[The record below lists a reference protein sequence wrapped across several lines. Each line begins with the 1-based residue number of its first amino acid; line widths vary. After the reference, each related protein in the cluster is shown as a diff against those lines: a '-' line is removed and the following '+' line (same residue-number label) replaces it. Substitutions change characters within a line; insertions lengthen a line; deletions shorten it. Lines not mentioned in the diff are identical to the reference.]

1 MIMAVNRDYYE
12 VLGVSR
18 DANENDI
25 KKAFRKLAFQYHP
38 DHNKGS
44 DAAEKFKEISEAYQV
59 LSDSEKRDTYNRY
72 GRIDVGGMEG
82 FSGFGGLGEIFE
94 SFFGGFSG
102 TTFGGATSRA
112 PQRGDN
118 LQASLTISF
127 EEAAFG
133 CKKEIEIQRIE
144 YCPSCHGIG
153 SQAGKKPQKCPDC
166 RGTGQIRKVQQ
177 SIFGRFSHVS
187 ACPRCNG
194 SGSVITDPCPQCHGQ
209 GRIRVK
215 RKLEI
220 DIPAG
225 VDDGSQMKV
234 EGEGEVGLFG
244 GGAGSLYVNFYVKPH
259 KLFKRDGADILCET
273 AINFA
278 QAALGDEIAIPS
290 LDGDQTLKIP
300 AGTQSGKIFRIKGKG
315 VSQVNGRGK
324 GDQYVKVLV
333 VTPGHLDKEQL
344 LLFKQL
350 AEKLPQ
356 GQLP

>member
-1 MIMAVNRDYYE
+1 MAIKRDYYE
-12 VLGVSR
+12 VLGVTRSSS
-18 DANENDI
+18 ENDI

-72 GRIDVGGMEG
+72 GRIDGGGMDG
-82 FSGFGGLGEIFE
+82 FSGFGDLGEIFE

-102 TTFGGATSRA
+102 TSFGGARSRS

-118 LQASLTISF
+118 LQASLILSF

-133 CKKEIEIQRIE
+133 CRKEVEVQRIE

-153 SQAGKKPQKCPDC
+153 SQEGKKPEKCSDC
-166 RGTGQIRKVQQ
+166 QGTGQVKKVQQ

-187 ACPRCNG
+187 ACPRCKG
-194 SGSVITDPCPQCHGQ
+194 SGSVITDPCSQCHGQ
-209 GRIRVK
+209 GRIRVR
-215 RKLEI
+215 RKIEV

-225 VDDGSQMKV
+225 VDDGYQMKV

-244 GGAGSLYVNFYVKPH
+244 GGTGSLYVNFSVKPH
-259 KLFKRDGADILCET
+259 KLFRRDGADILCES

-290 LDGDQTLKIP
+290 LNGEQTLKIP

-324 GDQYVKVLV
+324 GDQFVKVFV
-333 VTPGHLDKEQL
+333 VTPEGLDKQQQQL
-344 LLFKQL
+344 FQEL
-350 AEKLPQ
+350 AKKLPQ
-356 GQLP
+356 AQLH

>member
-1 MIMAVNRDYYE
+1 M
-12 VLGVSR
+12 
-18 DANENDI
+18 
-25 KKAFRKLAFQYHP
+25 
-38 DHNKGS
+38 
-44 DAAEKFKEISEAYQV
+44 
-59 LSDSEKRDTYNRY
+59 
-72 GRIDVGGMEG
+72 
-82 FSGFGGLGEIFE
+82 
-94 SFFGGFSG
+94 
-102 TTFGGATSRA
+102 
-112 PQRGDN
+112 
-118 LQASLTISF
+118 
-127 EEAAFG
+127 
-133 CKKEIEIQRIE
+133 
-144 YCPSCHGIG
+144 
-153 SQAGKKPQKCPDC
+153 
-166 RGTGQIRKVQQ
+166 QQ

-225 VDDGSQMKV
+225 VDDGNQMKL

>member
-1 MIMAVNRDYYE
+1 MAIKRDYYE
-12 VLGVSR
+12 VLGVTRSSS
-18 DANENDI
+18 ENDI

-72 GRIDVGGMEG
+72 GRIDGGGMDG
-82 FSGFGGLGEIFE
+82 FSGFGDLGEIFE

-102 TTFGGATSRA
+102 TSFGGARSRS
-112 PQRGDN
+112 PQRGGD
-118 LQASLTISF
+118 LQASLIISF

-133 CKKEIEIQRIE
+133 CQKEVEVQRIE
-144 YCPSCHGIG
+144 YCPSCRGIG
-153 SQAGKKPQKCPDC
+153 SQEGKKPEKCSNC
-166 RGTGQIRKVQQ
+166 QGTGQIRKVQQ

-187 ACPRCNG
+187 ACPRCKG
-194 SGSVITDPCPQCHGQ
+194 SGSVITDPCSQCNGQ
-209 GRIRVK
+209 GRIRVR
-215 RKLEI
+215 RKIEV

-225 VDDGSQMKV
+225 VDDGYQMKV

-244 GGAGSLYVNFYVKPH
+244 GGAGSLYVNFSVKPH
-259 KLFKRDGADILCET
+259 KLFRRDGADVLCES

-290 LDGDQTLKIP
+290 LNGEQTLKIP

-324 GDQYVKVLV
+324 GDQFVKVFV
-333 VTPGHLDKEQL
+333 VTPEGLDKQQQQL
-344 LLFKQL
+344 FQEL
-350 AEKLPQ
+350 AKKLPQ
-356 GQLP
+356 AQLP